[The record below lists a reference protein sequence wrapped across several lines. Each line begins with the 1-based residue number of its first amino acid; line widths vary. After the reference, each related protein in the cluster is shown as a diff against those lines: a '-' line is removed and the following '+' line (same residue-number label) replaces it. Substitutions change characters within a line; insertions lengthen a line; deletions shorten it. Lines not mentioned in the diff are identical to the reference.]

1 MIHSGSRNLGKQV
14 GDYYNKLAASL
25 NEKWYS
31 VVSPE
36 IHMPFL
42 PQGTKEL
49 GAYWNEMKYC
59 VEFALCNRRLM
70 MLRI

>member
-42 PQGTKEL
+42 PQGYQ
-49 GAYWNEMKYC
+49 GVWC
-59 VEFALCNRRLM
+59 VLERDEV
-70 MLRI
+70 LR

>member
-42 PQGTKEL
+42 PQGTKEF

-59 VEFALCNRRLM
+59 VIRCTMTE
-70 MLRI
+70 